1 LYIYI
6 ANMGEDIIERVNL
19 ETNYRDFAKIKSYNN
34 KHLPLNVYSKYLCG
48 PHRLIL
54 DKQRQKLYSL
64 NAYDNSISI
73 INLDDFTAEI
83 SLYVGNYPN
92 NGIMHGDYILV
103 VNGDSDSISIFDI
116 EEKKVIGQVKVGS
129 FPQDIIYN
137 EKYDLIFVS
146 NMNSDEI
153 LLIDPYSYRIVDF
166 IGTGARPIG
175 MTFSEDWDYL
185 YVVNSYFE
193 TGVNGKI
200 SVINL
205 QSFKVTGEI
214 EVGKVPTMVRKKE
227 NFLYVL
233 NSCSNTLS
241 KIDLLTKQKKEVY
254 CGYAP
259 GYLCILDKYAYVSS
273 AEENKVNII
282 DIDEMRVVKF
292 IETRKEPQGLVID
305 P

>member
-1 LYIYI
+1 MYIYI
-6 ANMGEDIIERVNL
+6 ANMGEDVIERINL
-19 ETNYRDFAKIKSYNN
+19 ETNHSHAVNIKSYNN

-54 DKQRQKLYSL
+54 DKQRHKLYSL

-73 INLDDFTAEI
+73 INLNDFTLEI

-92 NGIMHGDYILV
+92 NGIIQSNNILV

-116 EEKKVIGQVKVGS
+116 EGKRVIGQIKVGS

-153 LLIDPYSYRIVDF
+153 LLIEPFNYRIVDF
-166 IGTGARPIG
+166 IGAGARPIG
-175 MTFSEDWDYL
+175 MIFSEDWDYL

-193 TGVNGKI
+193 TGINGKI
-200 SVINL
+200 SIINL
-205 QSFKVTGEI
+205 QSFKVTDEI
-214 EVGKVPTMVRKKE
+214 EVGKVPTMVHKKD
-227 NFLYVL
+227 NFLYVI
-233 NSCSNTLS
+233 NSSSNTLS

-254 CGYAP
+254 CGSAP
-259 GYLCILDKYAYVSS
+259 SYLYILDKYAYVSS
-273 AEENKVNII
+273 AGENKVNII
-282 DIDEMRVVKF
+282 DIDEMRIIKFVK
-292 IETRKEPQGLVID
+292 TRKEPQGLVID
-305 P
+305 Q